1 MRRLYTLGLVLCLSV
16 PVVADILITKDG
28 RIFLGYLDEEKPGD
42 EYVVM
47 RWPYKRIK
55 ERGEMRFHLD
65 RQVRWHKRGTD
76 LPDDDYWGEHAQ
88 EEIVADP
95 KSQLTEEE
103 MASILTLRVER
114 LAQKI
119 RDDNNGK
126 PPPDSNALAP
136 ISVSSTED
144 LRLVTEPVGWK
155 LWAYQIRPPEGWEV
169 DRHEGI
175 HFWAGPAEA
184 DGFRP
189 QIHVLY
195 FRTTPVPNLM
205 GDNGLVSLT
214 LDVTKNF
221 SDHYGRPR
229 ISTPEIEDDG
239 ETQRCMAEVTVVKG
253 KREIYSRK
261 IFIITGNSAYI
272 LASYDL
278 KERVGLRDKVIRQAL
293 ASFEILR

>member
-1 MRRLYTLGLVLCLSV
+1 MRRLCALGIVFCMSLSV
-16 PVVADILITKDG
+16 CADILITKDG
-28 RIFLGYLDEEKPGD
+28 RIFLGYIDEVAPGD
-42 EYVVM
+42 DYVVM

-55 ERGEMRFHLD
+55 ERGEMRFHID

-76 LPDDDYWGEHAQ
+76 LPSEDYWEQ
-88 EEIVADP
+88 FETEVIVADP

-103 MASILTLRVER
+103 MASILTKQVER
-114 LAQKI
+114 ITKSI
-119 RDDNNGK
+119 RDDNDT
-126 PPPDSNALAP
+126 PADSNALAP

-144 LRLVTEPVGWK
+144 LRLVSEPEVRP
-155 LWAYQIRPPEGWEV
+155 LWAYQVRPPEGWEFTE
-169 DRHEGI
+169 HEGI

-184 DGFRP
+184 DGFQP
-189 QIHVLY
+189 QIHVIY
-195 FRTTPVPNLM
+195 FKTTPVPNLM

-221 SDHYGRPR
+221 SEKYGQPR

-239 ETQRCMAEVTVVKG
+239 DTQRCMAEVTVMKG
-253 KREIYSRK
+253 ERQIFSRK

-278 KERVGLRDKVIRQAL
+278 TSRVGLRDKVIRQAL